1 MKKQQN
7 DCMTKM
13 GKKKPTQLKKT
24 MLQQN
29 DHEDSTYKIFS
40 RAACNFVFPE
50 SIIRPT
56 ANTIEKTM
64 EHNMY
69 FDIFRL
75 DGYQAPSKHNNNILI

>member
-1 MKKQQN
+1 
-7 DCMTKM
+7 
-13 GKKKPTQLKKT
+13 

-64 EHNMY
+64 EQLKIEAENKLEDYMNETKNM
-69 FDIFRL
+69 
-75 DGYQAPSKHNNNILI
+75 KKK